1 MTSFP
6 RTFMAPRF
14 EKTAF
19 ALSSIVL
26 LGLSLAACSDAP
38 SEEQASETG
47 SAAPS
52 SENTGPQPTLA
63 TSASRETE
71 EGEDD
76 PFSQILSQAPSD
88 AHYAKVD
95 ITADGEPELLLETQ
109 DIAADKG
116 WHRVSVYDSQGE
128 KYSATVHGE
137 EGFLH
142 RAGHATMDRSMLQAT
157 ADHNGLLFSTWHG
170 TRPDVHTELW
180 TVDGQALVLSGKD
193 WDYRWKGLD
202 SGIQDQAPADLKAS
216 AQEIEWKDVNPSGD
230 GSESAASGRD
240 SNGGSSRGGA
250 STQGSASA
258 GQQSASDSQIG
269 GTCGTIAGQP
279 VVAGSS
285 TSCGFAMDVAR
296 LGTAGTHPV
305 AYWPVTVTSRQ
316 TGKTYTMSCG
326 IAGPAD
332 RVWCKDMNGGTA
344 EVTVGPGENGSW
356 NHLVE

>member
-1 MTSFP
+1 
-6 RTFMAPRF
+6 MAPKF

-19 ALSSIVL
+19 ALSSVVL

-52 SENTGPQPTLA
+52 SEKTGPQPTLA

-76 PFSQILSQAPSD
+76 PFSEILSQAPSD

-95 ITADGEPELLLETQ
+95 ITSDGEPELLLETQ

-180 TVDGQALVLSGKD
+180 TVDGQALVHSGKD

-202 SGIQDQAPADLKAS
+202 NGLQDQAPADLKAN
-216 AQEIEWKDVNPSGD
+216 AIEIEWKDVNPAEAGSARSAQEGQTPASTD
-230 GSESAASGRD
+230 GRSKADFPYFTSGRTGTGPATGQVNKT
-240 SNGGSSRGGA
+240 SPEF
-250 STQGSASA
+250 GSAVYNA
-258 GQQSASDSQIG
+258 FLDHWIATGDSQ
-269 GTCGTIAGQP
+269 P
-279 VVAGSS
+279 VLQVAS
-285 TSCGFAMDVAR
+285 
-296 LGTAGTHPV
+296 
-305 AYWPVTVTSRQ
+305 PVTEQ
-316 TGKTYTMSCG
+316 TYTMTCTEDTH
-326 IAGPAD
+326 A
-332 RVWCKDMNGGTA
+332 VLCTGGDEA
-344 EVTVGPGENGSW
+344 KVYIYRPIPDSVTKPWGLQYE
-356 NHLVE
+356 